1 MTAVTGSL
9 NAMGV
14 GMTMP
19 VMEPDIGPDCLQEW
33 AGLIDAGPFSSL
45 CFGERIAFDNPDA
58 LTLLGAVAAW
68 TRRVRITTTVV
79 VPQLH
84 DPVMLAKALATGD
97 RLSHGRLAVGLGVGG
112 RDEDYAAVGA
122 DLADRTMAD
131 LAGRASVLRRV
142 WGGENLT
149 GATRP
154 VGPVPHRVGGPELLV
169 GTHGPR
175 TLRHAAGWADGLAG
189 MALDGTDVA
198 GTAALF
204 DVARDAWAAAGR
216 PAPRLTTSFW
226 FALAETSEDPRG
238 QIHRHLRHYMN
249 WLPPALVDALA
260 PTAGFA
266 GTLAELRELLARFAA
281 IGADEVNLIPTS
293 DDPRQVAMVAEL
305 LA

>member
-1 MTAVTGSL
+1 MTL
-9 NAMGV
+9 
-14 GMTMP
+14 P
-19 VMEPDIGPDCLQEW
+19 VMEPDIGPDSLQEW
-33 AGLIDAGPFSSL
+33 TELIDAGPFSSL

-84 DPVMLAKALATGD
+84 DPVLLAKALATGD
-97 RLSHGRLAVGLGVGG
+97 RLSHGRLSVGLGVGG
-112 RDEDYAAVGA
+112 RDEDYAAVNA
-122 DLADRTMAD
+122 DLSNRTMAD
-131 LAGRASVLRRV
+131 LADRASVVKRV
-142 WGGENLT
+142 WAGDNLT
-149 GATRP
+149 GSTRP
-154 VGPVPHRVGGPELLV
+154 VGPPPHRPGGPELLV

-175 TLRHAAGWADGLAG
+175 TLRHAARWADGLAG

-198 GTAALF
+198 GTEALF
-204 DVARDAWAAAGR
+204 EIARDAWSAADR
-216 PAPRLTTSFW
+216 PPPRLTTSFW
-226 FALAETSEDPRG
+226 FALAETTTDPRD

-249 WLPPALVDALA
+249 WLPSQLVDALA

-266 GTLAELRELLARFAA
+266 GTLVELRDLLDRFAA

-293 DDPRQVAMVAEL
+293 DDPRQVALVAEL